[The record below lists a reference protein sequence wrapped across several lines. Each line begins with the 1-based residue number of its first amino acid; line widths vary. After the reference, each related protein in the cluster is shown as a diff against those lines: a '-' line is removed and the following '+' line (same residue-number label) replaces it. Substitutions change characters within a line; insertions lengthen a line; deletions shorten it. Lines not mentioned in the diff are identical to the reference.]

1 MITDDGRILLR
12 QSWLGSL
19 AMCPERARQDMLGI
33 AENTES
39 TSTMIGTSVHYGIEQ
54 CLNEVMMTGEPLSQA
69 DTVQASM
76 QWWNDSHDEIVRWNH
91 DKSEC
96 EDIIQKNTNVWW

>member
-1 MITDDGRILLR
+1 MIAEDGRILLR

-54 CLNEVMMTGEPLSQA
+54 CLTEVLMTGEPLSQP
-69 DTVQASM
+69 DTELASM
-76 QWWNDSHDEIVRWNH
+76 TWWREHYDEIVRWNH
-91 DKSEC
+91 DITEC
-96 EDIIQKNTNVWW
+96 EDIIIKNTKAW